1 MVGYGAI
8 KNLKPMWEGLTNIA
22 GSAQDL
28 ASNFTSLL
36 DSLPAIGRRR
46 VLSETAKAL
55 GLPDWDFEVP
65 GHGSSPGGDEL
76 ITTGGE
82 QGELVGA
89 ARELMEAKAVAAGV
103 GAIRALQQLPP
114 MIAGITS
121 AVQAVGN
128 ALSGATA
135 ATQPLIGGVRNAL
148 NATGQALTTS
158 GILPELIPAGN
169 QNPLVQT
176 LKGLVSGVQDQILN
190 STGCPV
196 YCIDAR
202 NVDWI
207 EDGCICDLK
216 RVEAAMPYVSA
227 TLPLLMPAMGAALCM
242 WIGGTWL
249 LMHGVSQWGRTRTEG
264 KLMRRVPGA
273 VAAAAGGVGVMG
285 GTMSPRSPKSPG
297 GKGVHLIT
305 AADANAHYHGNQ
317 PALAIV

>member
-1 MVGYGAI
+1 
-8 KNLKPMWEGLTNIA
+8 MWEGLTNIA
-22 GSAQDL
+22 NSARDMS
-28 ASNFTSLL
+28 ANFTNLL

-55 GLPDWDFEVP
+55 GLPDWDFVVP

-82 QGELVGA
+82 EGELVIREA
-89 ARELMEAKAVAAGV
+89 AAVAAGV
-103 GAIRALQQLPP
+103 GAVRALQQLPP
-114 MIAGITS
+114 IIQGLTS
-121 AVQAVGN
+121 AVQAVGS
-128 ALSGATA
+128 ALSGANA

-148 NATGQALTTS
+148 NATGQALSSS
-158 GILPELIPAGN
+158 GILPELMPAGS

-202 NVDWI
+202 GVKWI

-227 TLPLLMPAMGAALCM
+227 TLPLLAPAMGAALCM

-273 VAAAAGGVGVMG
+273 VAGAMGGGVMG
-285 GTMSPRSPKSPG
+285 SPRSPKSPG
-297 GKGVHLIT
+297 GKTEVHL
-305 AADANAHYHGNQ
+305 AAKDANGHFGSQ